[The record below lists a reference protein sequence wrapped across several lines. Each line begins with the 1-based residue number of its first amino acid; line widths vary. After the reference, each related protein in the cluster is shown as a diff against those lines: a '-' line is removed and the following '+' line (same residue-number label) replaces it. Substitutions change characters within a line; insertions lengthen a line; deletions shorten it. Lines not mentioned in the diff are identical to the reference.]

1 MVIASEHGAT
11 MADEHSTRKS
21 TKHRPETSQK
31 RREIL
36 KAASE
41 VFGLKGTSNA
51 TLEEIADRV
60 GMTRAGILHHFG
72 SKRALLLA
80 VLQYRDSSEVENLE
94 EHHIPGGAEL
104 FRHLI
109 ETARRNALRP
119 GIVRTFVTLSSESI
133 TDHNVGHDY
142 FLERY
147 SNLREEI
154 AQALI
159 DMAKERK
166 STIDMAKADMASS
179 AILAVMDGLQ
189 LQWLLDQ
196 DHVELPEV
204 TEYAVN
210 AIVWSVMSNSDERAY

>member
-1 MVIASEHGAT
+1 MVIATKFGAT
-11 MADEHSTRKS
+11 MADEQHVRKS

-41 VFGLKGTSNA
+41 VFGLKGTSNG

-72 SKRALLLA
+72 SKRGLLLA
-80 VLQYRDSSEVENLE
+80 VLQYRDTSEVENLE
-94 EHHIPGGAEL
+94 EHHIPSGAAL

-109 ETARRNALRP
+109 ETARRNASRP
-119 GIVRTFVTLSSESI
+119 GITRTFVTLSSESI
-133 TDHNVGHDY
+133 TDHNAGHDY
-142 FLERY
+142 FLNRY
-147 SNLREEI
+147 TNLREEI
-154 AQALI
+154 TQALI

-166 STIDMAKADMASS
+166 ATIDMAKADKASS

-189 LQWLLDQ
+189 LQWLLDGE
-196 DHVELPEV
+196 HVELAET
-204 TEYAVN
+204 TEYAMN
-210 AIVWSVMSNSDERAY
+210 ALVWSVMSNLDEQAF